1 LWYYCGDIDTLIHH
15 FEKPVI
21 MPLKSVC
28 YPLFFL
34 LLGSPL
40 FAQQGKMDLREC
52 IEYARES
59 NLNLERAEYG
69 LQDAELVNRRNRL
82 SRLPNLNGQVTG
94 GIQFGRTIDPVSNEF
109 RTQNIGFNSYNLQAG
124 LTLFDGGRIN
134 STIRQGEANL
144 QAARLDVDAAF
155 NTLSLQ
161 IASSYLQILLADEQL
176 AAARKRLEL
185 VQEQLEQT
193 DQLIEVGALPEN
205 DRLDILAQ
213 IAMNQQTVIQAEN
226 ARASAKLNL
235 RQLLQMELGE
245 PLEIVRPEVI
255 VPADAGV
262 EVFNV
267 SEVYLAALNTQ
278 PQIRADQYRLTAA
291 EEGVAI
297 ARSVGIPSLNIF
309 GGVTTNWSTLGQ
321 SLTGGTGTVFVP
333 VDVKFPDGTMQT
345 VELGQTFPL
354 TEDASYLTQLED
366 NLGQNIGV
374 SLNVPIFNAS
384 NASISRQ
391 RAELGV
397 MNARVSADLNK
408 QLLMADVQ
416 LAVND
421 ASAAGRTYEAAQ
433 VSFEAARA
441 SLENAQ
447 RRFQLGAINTFELTT
462 AQNNYDQAEIEL
474 IRSKFQY
481 VFNLKILDFYLGREL
496 TLD

>member
-1 LWYYCGDIDTLIHH
+1 MHLKAVYYTLFI
-15 FEKPVI
+15 
-21 MPLKSVC
+21 
-28 YPLFFL
+28 L
-34 LLGSPL
+34 LTGSPL
-40 FAQQGKMDLREC
+40 LAQQGAMDLRDC
-52 IEYARES
+52 IDYAREN

-69 LQDAELVNRRNRL
+69 LQDAELLNRRNRL
-82 SRLPNLNGQVTG
+82 SRLPNLNGQVSG

-134 STIRQGEANL
+134 STVRQGEANL
-144 QAARLDVDAAF
+144 EAARLDVDAAF
-155 NTLSLQ
+155 NDLSLQ

-176 AAARKRLEL
+176 AAAQKRLEL
-185 VQEQLEQT
+185 VQEQLDQT
-193 DQLIEVGALPEN
+193 DKLIEVGALPEN

-213 IAMNQQTVIQAEN
+213 IAINQQAVIQSEN

-245 PLEIVRPEVI
+245 PLEIVKPAVI

-262 EVFNV
+262 ELFNV

-278 PQIRADQYRLTAA
+278 PQIRADQFRITAA
-291 EEGVAI
+291 EEGVSI
-297 ARSVGIPSLNIF
+297 ARSVGIPSLNVF
-309 GGVTTNWSTLGQ
+309 GGVTTNWSSLGQ
-321 SLTGGTGTVFVP
+321 SLTGGTSTVFIP
-333 VDVKFPDGTMQT
+333 VDVKFPDGTQQT
-345 VELGQTFPL
+345 VELGQSFPA
-354 TEDASYLTQLED
+354 TEDAAYLTQLED

-374 SLNVPIFNAS
+374 SLSVPIFNAS

-397 MNARVSADLNK
+397 MNARISADLNK

-416 LAVND
+416 RAIND
-421 ASAAGRTYEAAQ
+421 ANAAARTYEAAQ
-433 VSFEAARA
+433 VSYDAAQA

-462 AQNNYDQAEIEL
+462 AQNTFDQAEIEV

-496 TLD
+496 NLE